1 MPSPNPTPKWKR
13 ALSILL
19 PRTLYNPHL
28 PTKAAIKSRFQH
40 SPSYTP
46 GAHIFIHT
54 LPSTPA
60 PVSSAAISYAQAHFQ
75 GYSFLIDT
83 VAEGWDPAWKLD
95 SPAAGREFWKRASRA
110 WAEEAR
116 GRVYVVLPRG
126 GEGVRERGKGYWWR
140 RDRWGADW
148 RWWRRQRRRDQW
160 DEWSEELEILL
171 ANKNVTEI
179 VRVDLEDPR
188 CKRWL
193 KDDGG
198 KLSWRKVAWYDY

>member
-1 MPSPNPTPKWKR
+1 M
-13 ALSILL
+13 
-19 PRTLYNPHL
+19 
-28 PTKAAIKSRFQH
+28 
-40 SPSYTP
+40 
-46 GAHIFIHT
+46 
-54 LPSTPA
+54 
-60 PVSSAAISYAQAHFQ
+60 
-75 GYSFLIDT
+75 
-83 VAEGWDPAWKLD
+83 
-95 SPAAGREFWKRASRA
+95 
-110 WAEEAR
+110 
-116 GRVYVVLPRG
+116 
-126 GEGVRERGKGYWWR
+126 
-140 RDRWGADW
+140 DW